1 MEVCPNHITT
11 SKHNIVY
18 LEKMSDSIY
27 KSNHGY
33 FLKKDTSI
41 WVFAPFD
48 KEFDTDTLFNITD
61 TLRNLNE

>member
-1 MEVCPNHITT
+1 
-11 SKHNIVY
+11 
-18 LEKMSDSIY
+18 MSDSIY